1 MDSFS
6 INTSTGSVLSPL
18 AVGDWIEDVM
28 NQPHDMVIV
37 VDDDSS
43 VRNALSSLLRSVG
56 LDVEVFATAQQLLA
70 SPHLDEAACLVL
82 DVRLPGTS
90 GLDVQRQLASEGLRV
105 PIIFM
110 TAHGDIPMSVKAI
123 KAGALEFL
131 PKPFR
136 EQDLLDA
143 IYQAIARDRARRAE
157 DRERAALCARFE
169 ALTRR
174 EQEVMAW
181 VISGRLNKQ
190 IAAELGTSEVTV
202 KIHRS
207 HMMRKMQAGS
217 IADLVHMAARIG
229 LPVRA

>member
-1 MDSFS
+1 MH
-6 INTSTGSVLSPL
+6 
-18 AVGDWIEDVM
+18 
-28 NQPHDMVIV
+28 QPHEMVLV

-43 VRNALSSLLRSVG
+43 VRSALSSLLRSVG
-56 LDVEVFATAQQLLA
+56 LEVEVFASAQELLA
-70 SPHLDEAACLVL
+70 SSQLDAAACLVL
-82 DVRLPGTS
+82 DVRLPGSS
-90 GLDVQRQLASEGLRV
+90 GLELQRHLAASGIHV

-123 KAGALEFL
+123 KAGAVEFL

-143 IYQAIARDRARRAE
+143 IHQAIERDRARRADE
-157 DRERAALCARFE
+157 RDRNTLGARF
-169 ALTRR
+169 ASLTPR
-174 EQEVMAW
+174 EQEVMVW

-207 HMMRKMQAGS
+207 HVMRKMKAAS
-217 IADLVHMAARIG
+217 VADLVRMASRIG
-229 LPVRA
+229 LEVRV

>member
-1 MDSFS
+1 MF
-6 INTSTGSVLSPL
+6 SVLCPPL
-18 AVGDWIEDVM
+18 LVIESKDVM
-28 NQPHDMVIV
+28 NQRHEMVIV

-43 VRNALSSLLRSVG
+43 VRNALSSLIRSVG
-56 LDVEVFATAQQLLA
+56 LDVEVFASAQQLLT
-70 SPHLDEAACLVL
+70 SSHLDEAACLVL
-82 DVRLPGTS
+82 DVRLPGSS

-123 KAGALEFL
+123 KAGAVDFL
-131 PKPFR
+131 QKPFR

-143 IYQAIARDRARRAE
+143 IHQAIERDHARRAE
-157 DRERAALCARFE
+157 DRDRATLRARFE

-174 EQEVMAW
+174 EQEVMTW
-181 VISGRLNKQ
+181 VISGRLNKE
-190 IAAELGTSEVTV
+190 IAAELRTSEVTA

-217 IADLVHMAARIG
+217 IVDLVHMAARIG
-229 LPVRA
+229 LPIRK

>member
-1 MDSFS
+1 M
-6 INTSTGSVLSPL
+6 VL
-18 AVGDWIEDVM
+18 
-28 NQPHDMVIV
+28 V

-43 VRNALSSLLRSVG
+43 VRSALSSLLRSVG
-56 LDVEVFATAQQLLA
+56 LEVEVFASAQELLA
-70 SPHLDEAACLVL
+70 SSQLDAAACLVL
-82 DVRLPGTS
+82 DVRLPGSS
-90 GLDVQRQLASEGLRV
+90 GLELQRHLAASGIHV

-123 KAGALEFL
+123 KAGAVEFL

-143 IYQAIARDRARRAE
+143 IHQAIERDRARRADE
-157 DRERAALCARFE
+157 RDRNTLGARF
-169 ALTRR
+169 ASLTPR
-174 EQEVMAW
+174 EQEVMVW

-207 HMMRKMQAGS
+207 HVMRKMKAAS
-217 IADLVHMAARIG
+217 VADLVRMASRIG
-229 LPVRA
+229 LEVRA